1 MAVIEFIVS
10 HYILMILLLVA
21 TTVDF
26 VRLFLNKKALKMNA
40 LIAIIFSIFHTIIG
54 LIFVAFFGF
63 AESGFNIATLG
74 NISLYG
80 GVFFMPIVYFLYSVI
95 RKIPISRSFDIFT
108 ISLISTLFFAR
119 INCLISGCC
128 QGILI
133 GNTNFRVPTREL
145 ELLFYLIFIIL
156 TADKIYKNKTNGY
169 IYPIYMLSYGIFRFI
184 IEFMRES
191 SANSVFHIG
200 HIWSI
205 ISILVGCTALF
216 LCWRL
221 RGKSNEKIIKENI

>member
-1 MAVIEFIVS
+1 
-10 HYILMILLLVA
+10 
-21 TTVDF
+21 
-26 VRLFLNKKALKMNA
+26 MNV
-40 LIAIIFSIFHTIIG
+40 LIAIIFSIFHIIIG

-63 AESGFNIATLG
+63 AESGFNIESFG

-95 RKIPISRSFDIFT
+95 WKILISRSFDIFT
-108 ISLISTLFFAR
+108 ISLISTLFFTC

-133 GNTNFRVPTREL
+133 GNTNFRVSTREL
-145 ELLFYLIFIIL
+145 ELLFYLIFIII
-156 TADKIYKNKTNGY
+156 TADKIYKNKTSGY
-169 IYPIYMLSYGIFRFI
+169 VYPIYILSQGIFRFI
-184 IEFMRES
+184 IEFMRE
-191 SANSVFHIG
+191 ANSHSVLHIG

-205 ISILVGCTALF
+205 ISDVVGCIALF

-221 RGKSNEKIIKENI
+221 RGKSNENQITKIKQKINKVNLFSYQYFCNVKKTVFYKLLLKTL

>member
-1 MAVIEFIVS
+1 MAIIEFIVS

-21 TTVDF
+21 TIVDF
-26 VRLFLNKKALKMNA
+26 VWLFLNKKALKMNV
-40 LIAIIFSIFHTIIG
+40 LIAIVFSIFHTIIG
-54 LIFVAFFGF
+54 LMFVAFFGF
-63 AESGFNIATLG
+63 AESGFNIETLG

-80 GVFFMPIVYFLYSVI
+80 GVFFMPIIYFLYSFV
-95 RKIPISRSFDIFT
+95 RKIPISTSFDIFT

-133 GNTNFRVPTREL
+133 GNTSFRVPTREL

-156 TADKIYKNKTNGY
+156 TADKIYKNKTNGF
-169 IYPIYMLSYGIFRFI
+169 IYPFYMLSYGIFRFI
-184 IEFMRES
+184 IEFMREPD
-191 SANSVFHIG
+191 AYSVLHIG

-205 ISILVGCTALF
+205 ISILVGCIALF
-216 LCWRL
+216 FCWRL
-221 RGKSNEKIIKENI
+221 RGNSNEKNIKENI